1 MVRLIFRHRCASMAV
16 ELCLAVNSSMAL
28 QDVRQH
34 LPGHRSILGPTQYF
48 ESDSPGTFR
57 GDIDDAHHYLSSS
70 CPIASGMCGIPDRV
84 GAHDVM

>member
-34 LPGHRSILGPTQYF
+34 LPGHRSILGPTRYF
-48 ESDSPGTFR
+48 EMDSPDTFQE
-57 GDIDDAHHYLSSS
+57 DIDDAYHYLSSFVPLPQVCAAYRTVS
-70 CPIASGMCGIPDRV
+70 APTT
-84 GAHDVM
+84 